1 MNKTAIVIG
10 ATGLTGTHLVAALLQ
25 DPSFSKVKILIRQP
39 WAHPRPGLE
48 SIIVDFDDAESLA
61 AALQGDVLFCCI
73 GTTIKKAGSQ
83 EQFRAV
89 DYGIPVKCARI
100 AREQGVSQLALISS
114 IGANPHSRAFYLRIK
129 GETEEAVQAMGFT
142 GVYIFRPSVLIGT
155 RNEFRLGEWLGKLL
169 IQLFYFLLQGR
180 WKKYRG
186 IKAAT
191 VANAMIAAVKH
202 ADTGVSVFE
211 SDAIQ
216 SMGAS

>member
-25 DPSFSKVKILIRQP
+25 DPAFSKVKILIRQP
-39 WAHPRPGLE
+39 WAHARPRLE
-48 SIIVDFDDAESLA
+48 SIIVDFDDAERLA
-61 AALQGDVLFCCI
+61 SALQGDVLFCCI
-73 GTTIKKAGSQ
+73 GTTIKKAGNQ
-83 EQFRAV
+83 EKFREV

-100 AREQGVSQLALISS
+100 AYEQGVSQFALMSS
-114 IGANPHSRAFYLRIK
+114 IGADPHARNFYLRTK
-129 GETEEAVQAMGFT
+129 GETEEAIQSLRFRGL
-142 GVYIFRPSVLIGT
+142 YIFRPSVLIGS
-155 RNEFRLGEWLGKLL
+155 RKEFRLGERIGKYL

-191 VANAMIAAVKH
+191 VANAMIAATKH
-202 ADTGVSVFE
+202 ADTGVSIFE

>member
-10 ATGLTGTHLVAALLQ
+10 ATGLTGTYLVAALLQ
-25 DPSFSKVKILIRQP
+25 DPAFSKVKILIRQP
-39 WAHPRPGLE
+39 WAHPRPKLE
-48 SIIVDFDDAESLA
+48 SIIVDFEDAESLA
-61 AALQGDVLFCCI
+61 PALQGDILFCCI

-83 EQFRAV
+83 ENFKSV

-100 AREQGVSQLALISS
+100 AKEQGVTQFLLMSS
-114 IGANPHSRAFYLRIK
+114 IGANAQSRNFYLRTK
-129 GETEEAVQAMGFT
+129 GETEEAIQATGFHS
-142 GVYIFRPSVLIGT
+142 VSIFRPSVLIGP
-155 RNEFRLGEWLGKLL
+155 RKEFRLGEWLGKFL

-191 VANAMIAAVKH
+191 VANAMIVAAKENEE
-202 ADTGVSVFE
+202 GVSVFE

-216 SMGAS
+216 QIGVS

>member
-39 WAHPRPGLE
+39 WAHSRPKLE
-48 SIIVDFDDAESLA
+48 SIIVDFEDAESLA
-61 AALQGDVLFCCI
+61 PALQGDILFCCI

-83 EQFRAV
+83 ENFRAV

-100 AREQGVSQLALISS
+100 AKEQGVTQFLLMSS
-114 IGANPHSRAFYLRIK
+114 IGANARSRNFYLRTK
-129 GETEEAVQAMGFT
+129 GETEEAVQAAGFHS
-142 GVYIFRPSVLIGT
+142 VSIFRPSVLIGP
-155 RNEFRLGEWLGKLL
+155 RKEFRLGEWLGKFL

-191 VANAMIAAVKH
+191 VANAMIIAAKENEE
-202 ADTGVSVFE
+202 GVSVFE

-216 SMGAS
+216 QMGVS